1 MFEILNPNSTARVS
15 ATFVVFLKA
24 ITWLHLPYLE
34 KRRWGFLIHATFS
47 FFFFLTGSSCQ
58 PTPLSVDCVGWAQGV
73 SFCLTLR
80 ERINAAAEGLS
91 AAGGHR
97 AAPGAVSAARRAVNG
112 GGDGRSVGG
121 NPAVRAGDP
130 PPEEAARFE
139 AKARRQAAHSRSVC
153 DQ

>member
-1 MFEILNPNSTARVS
+1 MGLFNTRH
-15 ATFVVFLKA
+15 FF
-24 ITWLHLPYLE
+24 
-34 KRRWGFLIHATFS
+34 

-73 SFCLTLR
+73 SLCLTLR

-91 AAGGHR
+91 AAGGHG